1 MNKGLLLV
9 ALVMWAGSAV
19 GAVKYKCEG
28 EWVDYW
34 PCDSQSAQNELS
46 EGSPDKNDGDTP
58 LVFVGDPSI
67 RLALVAAELEAAQ
80 ISARDCDWE
89 LKVEKGAMKC
99 LTMLTKVGKNTRHEQ
114 AGNELMQLVKDKNF
128 FEQNRDEINRLYG
141 IQLDI
146 YKVVQLFNSVYSKE

>member
-1 MNKGLLLV
+1 MNKGILLV
-9 ALVMWAGSAV
+9 ASALWAGVAF
-19 GAVKYKCEG
+19 GAVKYKCDG

-34 PCDSQSAQNELS
+34 PCDSKPVENEMA
-46 EGSPDKNDGDTP
+46 EGSLDKKNEEAP

-80 ISARDCDWE
+80 IAARDCDWE

-114 AGNELMQLVKDKNF
+114 AGDELMRLVKDERF
-128 FEQNRDEINRLYG
+128 FEKNRDEINRLYN

-146 YKVVQLFNSVYSKE
+146 YKVVQLFNSVYSKG

>member
-1 MNKGLLLV
+1 MTRYMLLL
-9 ALVMWAGSAV
+9 ASFMWSGLSFGS
-19 GAVKYKCEG
+19 VKYKCDG

-34 PCDSQSAQNELS
+34 PCDSKPVQNEMA
-46 EGSPDKNDGDTP
+46 EGATDKNNGEPP

-67 RLALVAAELEAAQ
+67 RLALVTAELEAAQ
-80 ISARDCDWE
+80 IAARDCDWE

-114 AGNELMQLVKDKNF
+114 ASDELMRLVKDAEF
-128 FEQNRDEINRLYG
+128 YEQHRDEINRLNG

-146 YKVVQLFNSVYSKE
+146 YRVVKLFNSVYSKG